1 MSCPNPI
8 PPMTEEERAAFRSF
22 LLRRYVL
29 SILALVLGIAG
40 AVLLLRRGVDG
51 PPLMEAVWVCLFV
64 LSGGTAVLGGRAWGR
79 YQTLLTEPEAME
91 RTWQARR
98 AGPQTEADQSYRR
111 DVSRLGR
118 LGLLLLAA
126 ALLLLLL
133 GIPLQA
139 QLTGRAADV
148 YGQVIFC
155 LFLVGFSM
163 MAGSWHTLA
172 RPEELRS
179 AWVARDDER
188 SQEIELRAVWK
199 AARATQTAL
208 FLGLLA
214 AGWLGWSDVSLTLS
228 IVLFFLLFRSGRLPR
243 PAVQADVRVAGWNRY
258 RGRPAAWSWSWGRRT
273 GASRWTP
280 CCGGGCTCPAR

>member
-1 MSCPNPI
+1 
-8 PPMTEEERAAFRSF
+8 MTEEERAAFRSF

-111 DVSRLGR
+111 DVSRSGR
-118 LGLLLLAA
+118 LG
-126 ALLLLLL
+126 LLLL

-163 MAGSWHTLA
+163 MAESWHTLA

-179 AWVARDDER
+179 ARVARDDER

-228 IVLFFLLFRSGRLPR
+228 IVLFFYFSALAVFRARLSKR
-243 PAVQADVRVAGWNRY
+243 M
-258 RGRPAAWSWSWGRRT
+258 
-273 GASRWTP
+273 
-280 CCGGGCTCPAR
+280 

>member
-1 MSCPNPI
+1 MSYPNPI

-111 DVSRLGR
+111 DVSRSGR
-118 LGLLLLAA
+118 LGLLLLA
-126 ALLLLLL
+126 LDVGDDLVDLRLLVLQLLPGGLLLLL
-133 GIPLQA
+133 GRLQ
-139 QLTGRAADV
+139 LGP
-148 YGQVIFC
+148 
-155 LFLVGFSM
+155 
-163 MAGSWHTLA
+163 AGL
-172 RPEELRS
+172 
-179 AWVARDDER
+179 
-188 SQEIELRAVWK
+188 
-199 AARATQTAL
+199 
-208 FLGLLA
+208 
-214 AGWLGWSDVSLTLS
+214 
-228 IVLFFLLFRSGRLPR
+228 
-243 PAVQADVRVAGWNRY
+243 
-258 RGRPAAWSWSWGRRT
+258 
-273 GASRWTP
+273 
-280 CCGGGCTCPAR
+280 

>member
-1 MSCPNPI
+1 
-8 PPMTEEERAAFRSF
+8 MTEEERAAFRSF

-111 DVSRLGR
+111 DVSRSGR

-163 MAGSWHTLA
+163 MAGAGTPSPG
-172 RPEELRS
+172 RRS
-179 AWVARDDER
+179 CAPPGWPATT
-188 SQEIELRAVWK
+188 S
-199 AARATQTAL
+199 AAR
-208 FLGLLA
+208 
-214 AGWLGWSDVSLTLS
+214 
-228 IVLFFLLFRSGRLPR
+228 RSSSGPWGRLPGLPR
-243 PAVQADVRVAGWNRY
+243 PPCSSVSWRPDGSAGRMS
-258 RGRPAAWSWSWGRRT
+258 P
-273 GASRWTP
+273 
-280 CCGGGCTCPAR
+280 

>member
-1 MSCPNPI
+1 
-8 PPMTEEERAAFRSF
+8 
-22 LLRRYVL
+22 
-29 SILALVLGIAG
+29 
-40 AVLLLRRGVDG
+40 
-51 PPLMEAVWVCLFV
+51 
-64 LSGGTAVLGGRAWGR
+64 
-79 YQTLLTEPEAME
+79 ME

-111 DVSRLGR
+111 DVSRSGR

-163 MAGSWHTLA
+163 MAESWHTLA

-179 AWVARDDER
+179 ARVARDDER

-228 IVLFFLLFRSGRLPR
+228 IVLFFYFSALAVFRARLSKR
-243 PAVQADVRVAGWNRY
+243 M
-258 RGRPAAWSWSWGRRT
+258 
-273 GASRWTP
+273 
-280 CCGGGCTCPAR
+280 

>member
-1 MSCPNPI
+1 
-8 PPMTEEERAAFRSF
+8 MTEEERAAFRSF

-111 DVSRLGR
+111 DVSRSGR
-118 LGLLLLAA
+118 MGLLLLAA

-139 QLTGRAADV
+139 QLTRRAADV

-179 AWVARDDER
+179 ARVARDDER

-228 IVLFFLLFRSGRLPR
+228 IVLFFYFSALAVFRARLSKR
-243 PAVQADVRVAGWNRY
+243 M
-258 RGRPAAWSWSWGRRT
+258 
-273 GASRWTP
+273 
-280 CCGGGCTCPAR
+280 

>member
-40 AVLLLRRGVDG
+40 AVLLLRRGADG
-51 PPLMEAVWVCLFV
+51 PPLMEAVWGGLFV

-111 DVSRLGR
+111 DVSRSGR

-126 ALLLLLL
+126 APVSYTHLQSNTSSSFIFRATSSACL
-133 GIPLQA
+133 G
-139 QLTGRAADV
+139 
-148 YGQVIFC
+148 
-155 LFLVGFSM
+155 
-163 MAGSWHTLA
+163 GSWA
-172 RPEELRS
+172 PS
-179 AWVARDDER
+179 
-188 SQEIELRAVWK
+188 SQ
-199 AARATQTAL
+199 
-208 FLGLLA
+208 
-214 AGWLGWSDVSLTLS
+214 
-228 IVLFFLLFRSGRLPR
+228 
-243 PAVQADVRVAGWNRY
+243 
-258 RGRPAAWSWSWGRRT
+258 
-273 GASRWTP
+273 
-280 CCGGGCTCPAR
+280 

>member
-1 MSCPNPI
+1 
-8 PPMTEEERAAFRSF
+8 MTEEERTAFRSF

-111 DVSRLGR
+111 DVSRSGR

-163 MAGSWHTLA
+163 MAGSWHILA

-179 AWVARDDER
+179 ARVARDDER

-228 IVLFFLLFRSGRLPR
+228 IVLFFYFSALAVFRARLSKR
-243 PAVQADVRVAGWNRY
+243 M
-258 RGRPAAWSWSWGRRT
+258 
-273 GASRWTP
+273 
-280 CCGGGCTCPAR
+280 

>member
-1 MSCPNPI
+1 MS
-8 PPMTEEERAAFRSF
+8 RS
-22 LLRRYVL
+22 
-29 SILALVLGIAG
+29 
-40 AVLLLRRGVDG
+40 
-51 PPLMEAVWVCLFV
+51 
-64 LSGGTAVLGGRAWGR
+64 
-79 YQTLLTEPEAME
+79 
-91 RTWQARR
+91 
-98 AGPQTEADQSYRR
+98 
-111 DVSRLGR
+111 GR

-163 MAGSWHTLA
+163 MAESWHTLA

-179 AWVARDDER
+179 AGWPRDDER

-214 AGWLGWSDVSLTLS
+214 AGWLGWSDVLPDP
-228 IVLFFLLFRSGRLPR
+228 VHRAVFLLFRSGRLPR
-243 PAVQADVRVAGWNRY
+243 RLSKRI
-258 RGRPAAWSWSWGRRT
+258 
-273 GASRWTP
+273 
-280 CCGGGCTCPAR
+280 

>member
-1 MSCPNPI
+1 
-8 PPMTEEERAAFRSF
+8 MTEEERAAFRSF

-111 DVSRLGR
+111 DVSRSGR

-148 YGQVIFC
+148 SGQVIFC

-163 MAGSWHTLA
+163 MAGSWHTL
-172 RPEELRS
+172 
-179 AWVARDDER
+179 ARDDER

-228 IVLFFLLFRSGRLPR
+228 IVLFFYFSALAVFRARLSKR
-243 PAVQADVRVAGWNRY
+243 M
-258 RGRPAAWSWSWGRRT
+258 
-273 GASRWTP
+273 
-280 CCGGGCTCPAR
+280 